1 MGQPQSRPKYKNL
14 LIWAIAGLL
23 LVISVVAIGSFWG
36 HKDSGNR
43 HFISRSHKLINVDQ
57 FYDVVGMSKNKTNH
71 AIKLL
76 KQGDF
81 QQAKNELIDAIN
93 ICPINTDAYQ
103 LLAQIYLL
111 AGKELRTYYV
121 FDRAGDSY
129 ADLNKVIKSVDD
141 ADLDKIP
148 LDEPQ
153 DNIFLARFPENKKM
167 AISFMFDDGET
178 NIYDH
183 LSIFEKYGFRD
194 YSVVAGFVG
203 TAPYWGTWKKWKD
216 SSNRGFG
223 SPTIQCTIEISP
235 NLSRMTL
242 TSEIDQAD
250 S

>member
-57 FYDVVGMSKNKTNH
+57 FYDVVGMSRNKTNH

-93 ICPINTDAYQ
+93 ICPINAVAYQ
-103 LLAQIYLL
+103 LLAHIYLVSGQEQQMYDVL
-111 AGKELRTYYV
+111 DRSGDVYVV
-121 FDRAGDSY
+121 FDKIIEA
-129 ADLNKVIKSVDD
+129 IDD

-148 LDEPQ
+148 LDEFQ
-153 DNIFLARFPENKKM
+153 DNVFLARFPENKKM
-167 AISFMFDDGET
+167 AISFMFDDGEA
-178 NIYDH
+178 NIYEH
-183 LSIFEKYGFRD
+183 LNIFRTTGSGPLFRLLPGL
-194 YSVVAGFVG
+194 SVLHLIGVAG
-203 TAPYWGTWKKWKD
+203 
-216 SSNRGFG
+216 SNEKMR
-223 SPTIQCTIEISP
+223 PIAVLKLPIIQCTTVISLNCP
-235 NLSRMTL
+235 GMIGDIQKSG
-242 TSEIDQAD
+242 
-250 S
+250 